1 MQKKDSLS
9 EYTEAEFIELIQA
22 IGSCKTEQE
31 RDELLDRWDQLVPHP
46 AGTDLLYYPEPG
58 ADDSPE
64 GITQT
69 VKEWRA
75 ANGLP
80 GFKDVHRGK

>member
-1 MQKKDSLS
+1 MKTKFNEYSDSEFVALLRRIVDHSGS
-9 EYTEAEFIELIQA
+9 ES
-22 IGSCKTEQE
+22 GV
-31 RDELLDRWDQLVPHP
+31 DQLVFHFEKVSEHP
-46 AGTDLLYYPEPG
+46 DGSDLIFYPKDG

-64 GITQT
+64 GITRT

-80 GFKDVHRGK
+80 GFRSN